1 MDADLRQL
9 LLHGNRNRAFE
20 KILGLYANK
29 VFRLVLS
36 LVGNAARA
44 EEVSQDVFLKIW
56 QSLDVFDPNR
66 AAVGSWI
73 YRIARNTALTHL
85 RAESYRQ
92 TSPLDSI
99 EEPRVAPAESSDGD
113 IRRVVEQLPEELREV
128 VVLYYYQE
136 KSVDEVAAMLEL
148 PSGTVKSHLFRARRM
163 LAETMKGAARR
174 S

>member
-1 MDADLRQL
+1 MDSDVHQL
-9 LLHGNRNRAFE
+9 LLHGQRNRAFE
-20 KILGLYANK
+20 KILDLYANK

-44 EEVSQDVFLKIW
+44 EDVSQDVFLKIW
-56 QSLDVFDPNR
+56 QALDVFDAKR
-66 AAVGSWI
+66 AAVGTWV

-92 TSPLDSI
+92 TLPIDSI
-99 EEPRVAPAESSDGD
+99 DEPYVSPAESGEGD

-136 KSVDEVAAMLEL
+136 RSVDEVAAMLEL
-148 PSGTVKSHLFRARRM
+148 PSGTVKSHLFRARRV
-163 LAETMKGAARR
+163 LAETMKGGRR
-174 S
+174 

>member
-1 MDADLRQL
+1 MDSDVHQL
-9 LLHGNRNRAFE
+9 LLHGQRNRAFE

-44 EEVSQDVFLKIW
+44 EDVSQDVFLKIW
-56 QSLDVFDPNR
+56 QALDVFDAKR
-66 AAVGSWI
+66 AAVGTWV

-92 TSPLDSI
+92 TLSIDSI
-99 EEPRVAPAESSDGD
+99 DEPCVAPAESGEGD

-136 KSVDEVAAMLEL
+136 RSVDEVAVMLEL

-163 LAETMKGAARR
+163 LAETMKGARR
-174 S
+174 L